1 MKVTASEDIHF
12 DPYDAE
18 LVVDPYPM
26 YRRMREERPLYYNE
40 QYDFYALSRYADVD
54 GALMDHRTFSSAR
67 GNMLEFIKANMEIPS
82 GLIVMED
89 PPRHDIHRK
98 LLSRMFT
105 PRKISELEHK
115 IREFC
120 ARCLDP
126 LVDTGRF
133 DFVANLGAE
142 MPMRVI
148 GMLLGFPE
156 ESLEA
161 ARDRA
166 TAHLSTEAGQPME
179 VASSGFDDGRMFAD
193 YIDWRTSHPSDDIVT
208 ELLNVEFQD
217 DTGEVRKLTRA
228 ELQMYVSLVS
238 AAGNETTGRL
248 IGWMGKV
255 LAEHPDQ
262 RRELVADPSLI
273 PNAIEELLR
282 LEAPAPHTS
291 RYVTSDVQY
300 HGQTVPQGSIM
311 TLLIGSANRDDRQF
325 PPDGDAFDI
334 HRRARSHL
342 SFAVGAHYCLG
353 AALARLE
360 GRVALEEIL
369 KRFPEWDVDLSE
381 ARMST
386 TSTVRGWETMPAV
399 VS

>member
-126 LVDTGRF
+126 LVDTGRL

-325 PPDGDAFDI
+325 SPDGDAFDI

-369 KRFPEWDVDLSE
+369 KRFPDWDVDLSE

>member
-1 MKVTASEDIHF
+1 MTVSASEDIHF
-12 DPYDAE
+12 DPYDVE

-26 YRRMREERPLYYNE
+26 YRRMRKQMPLYYNE

-105 PRKISELEHK
+105 PRKINELEHK
-115 IREFC
+115 IRQFC

-166 TAHLSTEAGQPME
+166 TAHLSTEAGRPMA

-262 RRELVADPSLI
+262 RRELVADSSLI

-300 HGQTVPQGSIM
+300 YGQTVPQGSIV

-334 HRRARSHL
+334 HRRARTHL

-369 KRFPEWDVDLSE
+369 SRFPEWDVDLSQ

-386 TSTVRGWETMPAV
+386 TSTVRGWETMPAF